1 MKINNILTIGLSVVL
16 LSSCAIQKKIKTAD
30 QLYKDGSFYNA
41 VDLYGEAYAKKEN
54 NTKLTYKL
62 AETNKVLKDYKQAEK
77 WYAKTSE
84 LNDSKPEAKF
94 YEALMQKNQGKYD
107 EASVTFQDFIDNYT
121 DKEGT
126 GLKARAKMELEGVEM
141 AKEMMEAKPEV
152 EVESVSG
159 GLNNTLQDLSP
170 KAMGKDK
177 VLMAALL
184 PESAIELESAHEA
197 NDDYYTKMYFATN
210 EGGTWKREMLND
222 NINSK
227 SMHVGNGVVSRDG
240 NTMYF
245 TKCSEEPAQIM
256 TCNIFKSVKEN
267 GDWAEAEALS
277 AINRKGASTTQ
288 PALAYDELGNEV
300 LYFVSNRTGSKGG
313 MDIYYAEL
321 NSDGEF
327 SAPKN
332 LGSTVNTKYDDV
344 TPHYDSANG
353 KLYFASEGHPGLGG
367 LDVFSVEGF
376 GGDLAEEVVNAGY
389 PLNSSAD
396 DLYLALNDAGTEG
409 YMVSNRVGT
418 TSTRGETCCDD
429 VFKVKLVREKFISYI
444 FALEGDATKTP
455 MEGVE
460 SAFYKVNNGDF
471 DFIGNATTS
480 KNPNHFLLE
489 DGFAYKMN
497 GNKDGYWPS
506 ITTIEESEISG
517 MTGDTLSK
525 VFYMKAIDRVKVKN
539 VYFAFDQS
547 DIREMYAVE
556 MDSVLTLMNKYSK
569 IKLQINGHTDSK
581 GSDEY
586 NIKLSERRTKE
597 AMAYFV
603 EKGIAADR
611 IMTKGYGEA
620 NPIAPNENADGSDNE
635 AGRAKNRRVEFKL
648 VVGAEG
654 DMDTKVDYEAQD
666 PKTID

>member
-1 MKINNILTIGLSVVL
+1 MKINNILTIGLAVAL

-30 QLYKDGSFYNA
+30 QLFKDGSYYNA

-84 LNDSKPEAKF
+84 LNNSKPEAKF
-94 YEALMQKNQGKYD
+94 FEGLMQKNQGKYD
-107 EASVTFQDFIDNYT
+107 DAAVTLQAFVDSYD

-126 GLKARAKMELEGVEM
+126 GLKARAKMELEGIAL
-141 AKEMMEAKPEV
+141 AKEMMEAKPEI
-152 EVESVSG
+152 EVSTISG

-170 KAMGKDK
+170 KVVGNK

-184 PESAIELESAHEA
+184 PESAIELETAKNA
-197 NDDYYTKMYFATN
+197 NEDYYTKMYFATN

-227 SMHVGNGVVSRDG
+227 TMHVGNGVISRDG
-240 NTMYF
+240 NTLYF

-256 TCNIFKSVKEN
+256 TCNIYKSKKVK
-267 GDWAEAEALS
+267 GDWAEAEALT
-277 AINRKGASTTQ
+277 AINKKDASTTQ

-300 LYFVSNRTGSKGG
+300 LYFASNRVGTKGG
-313 MDIYYAEL
+313 MDIFYAEM
-321 NSDGEF
+321 NKDGEF
-327 SAPKN
+327 TAPKN
-332 LGSTVNTKYDDV
+332 VGGKINTKYDEV
-344 TPHYDSANG
+344 TPYYDAVNK
-353 KLYFASEGHPGLGG
+353 KLYFSSEGHPGLGG
-367 LDVFSVEGF
+367 LDVFTVEGF
-376 GGDLAEEVVNAGY
+376 GSEFSETVVNAGY

-429 VFKVKLVREKFISYI
+429 VFKVKLVKEKFISYI
-444 FALEGDATKTP
+444 FALEGDESKTP
-455 MEGVE
+455 MVGVE

-480 KNPNHFLLE
+480 KTPNSFLLE

-497 GNKDGYWPS
+497 GNKEGFWPS
-506 ITTIEESEISG
+506 ITTVDESEISS

-525 VFYMKAIDRVKVKN
+525 VFYMKAVDRVKVKN
-539 VYFAFDQS
+539 VYFAFDKS

-556 MDSVLTLMNKYSK
+556 MDSVITLMNKYPN
-569 IKLQINGHTDSK
+569 IKLQINGHTDNK
-581 GSDEY
+581 GSNEY
-586 NIKLSERRTKE
+586 NEKLSERRTKE

-603 EKGIAADR
+603 EKGIVKDR
-611 IMTKGYGEA
+611 IMTKGFGET
-620 NPIAPNENADGSDNE
+620 NPIAANENADGSDNE

-648 VVGAEG
+648 LLNSDL
-654 DMDTKVDYEAQD
+654 DMDKKVEYEAQD
-666 PKTID
+666 PKSID

>member
-1 MKINNILTIGLSVVL
+1 MKINNILTIGLSIAL

-41 VDLYGEAYAKKEN
+41 VDLYGEAFAKKEN
-54 NTKLTYKL
+54 NTKLTYRL
-62 AETNKVLKDYKQAEK
+62 AETNKILKDYKQAEK

-84 LNDSKPEAKF
+84 LNDTKPEAKF

-107 EASVTFQDFIDNYT
+107 EATVSFQDFIDNYD
-121 DKEGT
+121 DKDGT
-126 GLKARAKMELEGVEM
+126 GLKSRAKMELKGVEM

-152 EVESVSG
+152 EVEAITG

-170 KAMGKDK
+170 KSISKDK
-177 VLMAALL
+177 VLMASLL
-184 PESAIELESAHEA
+184 PEEAIELKPAQDA
-197 NDDYYTKMYFATN
+197 KDDYYTKMYMATN

-227 SMHVGNGVVSRDG
+227 SMHVGNGVISRDG

-245 TKCSEEPAQIM
+245 TKCSEQPAQIM
-256 TCNIFKSVKEN
+256 TCNIYKSEKEN
-267 GDWAEAEALS
+267 GDWAESEAVS
-277 AINRKGASTTQ
+277 AINKKDATTTQ
-288 PALAYDELGNEV
+288 PALAYDALGNEV

-313 MDIYYAEL
+313 MDIFYAEL
-321 NSDGEF
+321 DKDGEF
-327 SAPKN
+327 SSPRN
-332 LGSTVNTKYDDV
+332 LGSTINTKYDDV
-344 TPHYDSANG
+344 TPYYDSANG
-353 KLYFASEGHPGLGG
+353 KLYFSSEGHPGLGG
-367 LDVFSVEGF
+367 LDVFSIEGF
-376 GGDLAEEVVNAGY
+376 GADYEGEVVNAGF
-389 PLNSSAD
+389 PLNSSTD

-429 VFKVKLVREKFISYI
+429 VFKVKLVKEQFISYI
-444 FALEGDATKTP
+444 FAMEGDKSNTP
-455 MEGVE
+455 MEGIE

-471 DFIGNATTS
+471 DFIGNETTS

-489 DGFAYKMN
+489 DGYAYKMN

-506 ITTIEESEISG
+506 ITTIEEAEIAG
-517 MTGDTLSK
+517 MSGDTLYK

-547 DIREMYAVE
+547 NIREMYAQE
-556 MDSVLTLMNKYSK
+556 MDSVLTLMNKYTK

-581 GSDEY
+581 GSDLY
-586 NIKLSERRTKE
+586 NLELSERRTKE
-597 AMAYFV
+597 AMSYFV
-603 EKGIAADR
+603 EKGIVSER
-611 IMTKGYGEA
+611 IMTKGFGEA
-620 NPIAPNENADGSDNE
+620 NPIAPNTNPDGSDNE

-648 VVGAEG
+648 IVGSAA
-654 DMDTKVDYEAQD
+654 DMESKVDYEAQE
-666 PKTID
+666 PKSID